1 MKITRSL
8 SKRRDPL
15 GRAEIFLRLTIDRS
29 RQHRLRSGVFVRPE
43 CWNGECIA
51 APRRC
56 DASVRKEAAEQA
68 VALARK
74 EQRLFSLCVSTP
86 AEKLTAEYVR
96 ASIEGETAVTC
107 MDACMKAFLAGREL
121 SASRRRQYLTLARM
135 LTRYGHRC
143 GCDMHA
149 GSFDSERVA
158 DFMAFLRDEHLHD
171 RSCRARG
178 HNTVC
183 SVVSRL
189 RTLLRWMR
197 TNGMCTAPDPFA
209 SLGKLG
215 GEVYGTPFFLRAEEL
230 QRVAQA
236 HLNGTSRLAELRDV
250 FVFQCLVGCRVSDL
264 LRLRPANIVD
274 GALEY
279 VACKTRRERPVVV
292 RVPLHPVARAI
303 VRRYNGADPSGRLLP
318 FACARS
324 YNKAIKSLLKACGV
338 TRSVSVLDPVSQTEC
353 QHPLHEVAGS
363 HLARRTFIGNLY
375 RLAKDPRLVGAMSGH
390 KDGSAAFARYR
401 CIDDDIK
408 RELIE
413 QTFCRQFAATAY
425 IVD

>member
-135 LTRYGHRC
+135 LTR
-143 GCDMHA
+143 
-149 GSFDSERVA
+149 
-158 DFMAFLRDEHLHD
+158 
-171 RSCRARG
+171 
-178 HNTVC
+178 
-183 SVVSRL
+183 
-189 RTLLRWMR
+189 
-197 TNGMCTAPDPFA
+197 
-209 SLGKLG
+209 
-215 GEVYGTPFFLRAEEL
+215 
-230 QRVAQA
+230 
-236 HLNGTSRLAELRDV
+236 
-250 FVFQCLVGCRVSDL
+250 
-264 LRLRPANIVD
+264 
-274 GALEY
+274 
-279 VACKTRRERPVVV
+279 
-292 RVPLHPVARAI
+292 
-303 VRRYNGADPSGRLLP
+303 
-318 FACARS
+318 
-324 YNKAIKSLLKACGV
+324 
-338 TRSVSVLDPVSQTEC
+338 
-353 QHPLHEVAGS
+353 
-363 HLARRTFIGNLY
+363 
-375 RLAKDPRLVGAMSGH
+375 
-390 KDGSAAFARYR
+390 
-401 CIDDDIK
+401 
-408 RELIE
+408 
-413 QTFCRQFAATAY
+413 
-425 IVD
+425 